1 MNDLLKVYIVE
12 DHAIFREGLKRVLEG
27 ISNIQVVG
35 EAENGQIFLDA
46 LATSNPD
53 IVLMDIKM
61 PVCDGL
67 QATEK
72 ALKINP
78 QLKIIVLSMFGEE
91 EYLYSMVLL
100 GIQGF
105 LLKTTTMGNLERAI
119 NNVANGH
126 QYFSPELNGLLAN
139 RLRQMSTKELPQ
151 FTKKEVEVLRLLC
164 KGLTTD
170 EIADKMFISKRTV
183 EGYRAKLLQKTGLT
197 NTINLVIFAIR
208 NKLVALDDLQNA
220 EAKAD

>member
-1 MNDLLKVYIVE
+1 MIKEQLKVYIVE

-27 ISNIQVVG
+27 MNNIHVVG
-35 EAENGQIFLDA
+35 EAENGEIFLNTF
-46 LATSNPD
+46 LAVDPD

-67 QATEK
+67 QATER
-72 ALKINP
+72 ALKIRP
-78 QLKIIVLSMFGEE
+78 GLKIIVLSMFGEE
-91 EYLYSMVLL
+91 EYLYSMVML

-105 LLKTTTMGNLERAI
+105 LLKTTSMANLERAI
-119 NNVANGH
+119 DMVANGH

-139 RLRQMSTKELPQ
+139 RLRQISTKELPQ
-151 FTKKEVEVLRLLC
+151 FTKKENEVLHLLC

-183 EGYRAKLLQKTGLT
+183 EGYRAKLLQKTAMT

-208 NKLVALDDLQNA
+208 NKLVALEDLQNPQA
-220 EAKAD
+220 

>member
-1 MNDLLKVYIVE
+1 MIKEQLKVYIVE

-27 ISNIQVVG
+27 MNNILVVG
-35 EAENGQIFLDA
+35 EAENGEIFLNTF
-46 LATSNPD
+46 LAAEPD

-67 QATEK
+67 QATER
-72 ALKINP
+72 ALKVKP
-78 QLKIIVLSMFGEE
+78 GLKIIVLSMFGEE
-91 EYLYSMVLL
+91 EYLYSMVML

-105 LLKTTTMGNLERAI
+105 LLKTTSMVNLERAI
-119 NNVANGH
+119 DMVANGH

-139 RLRQMSTKELPQ
+139 RLRQISTKELPQ
-151 FTKKEVEVLRLLC
+151 FTKKETEVLHLLC

-183 EGYRAKLLQKTGLT
+183 EGYRAKLLQKTAMT

-208 NKLVALDDLQNA
+208 NKLVSLEDLQYPQG
-220 EAKAD
+220 

>member
-1 MNDLLKVYIVE
+1 MIKEQLKVYIVE

-27 ISNIQVVG
+27 MNNIHVVG
-35 EAENGQIFLDA
+35 EAENGEIFLNTF
-46 LATSNPD
+46 LAVDPD

-67 QATEK
+67 QATER
-72 ALKINP
+72 ALKIRP
-78 QLKIIVLSMFGEE
+78 GLKIIVLSMFGEE
-91 EYLYSMVLL
+91 EYLYSMVML

-105 LLKTTTMGNLERAI
+105 LLKTTSMANLERAI
-119 NNVANGH
+119 DMVANGH

-139 RLRQMSTKELPQ
+139 RLRQISTKELPQ
-151 FTKKEVEVLRLLC
+151 FTKKENEVLHLLC

-183 EGYRAKLLQKTGLT
+183 EGYRAKLLQKTAMT

-208 NKLVALDDLQNA
+208 NKLVSLEDLQYPQV
-220 EAKAD
+220 